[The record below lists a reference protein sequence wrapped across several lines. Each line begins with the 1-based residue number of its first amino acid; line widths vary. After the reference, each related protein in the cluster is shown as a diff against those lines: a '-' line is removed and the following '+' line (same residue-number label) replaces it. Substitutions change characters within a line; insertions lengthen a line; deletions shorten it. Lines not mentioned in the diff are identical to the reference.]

1 MTTHKTIPIE
11 RLKVG
16 MFIVGMDRSWFQT
29 PFFSHRWLLKRDED
43 LARLK
48 ASGIKEVTIDV
59 AIGAD
64 EDPAE
69 NMKRDAPSAKQE
81 ESFGGL
87 GTNGTAICAGPE
99 LVEGLHERR
108 DTPSSPPRLEEEV
121 ELARNVRADA
131 LQAVERIFNGIK
143 TGAPLDSPALRTVV
157 AGFFSRL
164 TDHPVASLTLV
175 QLQQMQRLDGD
186 LFSHAVDVC
195 VLSLIV
201 GRAQGLDQA
210 TLEGIGMGALLHDIG
225 ETRLPRNLL
234 RHAGYVEEG
243 RGVFRF
249 HPKIGTAMLAKTE
262 DLPDCTRAIVAE
274 HHERLDGSGYPDGLR
289 GERLALPS
297 QIVGLV
303 DIYDAMASRRGGRPP
318 LSPGQAVRQL
328 YQLGLREHYDRA
340 LVEQLI
346 QCLGVYPFGSLV
358 ELSTGER
365 AVVYAVNPDERLRPS
380 VKLIADAQGR
390 PYPEARL
397 LDLSAP
403 PPDGIERTI
412 VRVLDAS
419 AENVDVLQ
427 YCHAAGAPQPAWN

>member
-11 RLKVG
+11 QLKVG

-59 AIGAD
+59 AIGLDAEPPAD
-64 EDPAE
+64 ETHEPPHTNRQPPDE
-69 NMKRDAPSAKQE
+69 G
-81 ESFGGL
+81 SFGTGHAQRER
-87 GTNGTAICAGPE
+87 GD
-99 LVEGLHERR
+99 EGR
-108 DTPSSPPRLEEEV
+108 SSDARLEQQV
-121 ELARNVRADA
+121 ELARSVRADA
-131 LQAVERIFNGIK
+131 LQAVERLFNGIK

-164 TDHPVASLTLV
+164 TQHPVASLTLV

-262 DLPDCTRAIVAE
+262 DLPDCARAIVAE
-274 HHERLDGSGYPDGLR
+274 HHERLDGSGYPDGLT

-346 QCLGVYPFGSLV
+346 HCLGVYPFGSLV

-403 PPDGIERTI
+403 PPGEIERTV

-419 AENVDVLQ
+419 AEGVDVLQ
-427 YCHAAGAPQPAWN
+427 YCHTAAPQPAWN